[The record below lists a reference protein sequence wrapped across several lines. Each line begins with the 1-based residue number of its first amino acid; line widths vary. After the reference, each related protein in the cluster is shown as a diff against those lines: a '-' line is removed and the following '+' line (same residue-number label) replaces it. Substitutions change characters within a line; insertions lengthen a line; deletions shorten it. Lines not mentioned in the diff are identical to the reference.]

1 MKAELRALVEV
12 FRSPDLR
19 RLELAWLATSTGT
32 WGAALVLAV
41 YAFDRGGATAVGV
54 MALIRTLPGAPVA
67 PLLTYLADRLPR
79 RSVLLMSNAARALIL
94 GGVAAC
100 IAAGAPLGAVY
111 ALVAALAVAS
121 PAYKPSQSAVFPVVA
136 RTPSELG
143 SANVAAT
150 TLTNLGFLAGSLA
163 GGVLLTVLS
172 FAAVVGVLAG
182 SFALS
187 LLPLLR
193 LTYVPAPPPD
203 PDARP
208 LGELVEGFETVRRDP
223 ELLVL
228 VAVGGLMML
237 TLGAIDVLVVVSALG
252 FLDVGESGAGYLSAA
267 LGVGAVVGGLA
278 LLPLLGRGRLTTALV
293 VGGVLV
299 GAAGLLSGLVGVVA
313 VVALALILLGAGDAF
328 VDTAVSTLLQRLTPD
343 HVLSRVF
350 GVVETLS
357 VVVLAVGALATGVLV
372 DAIGAR
378 ATFVAVG
385 ALMPLGLLLFR
396 ARLSAYEAASEVPVR
411 EYGLLRAHP
420 IFAPLPVA
428 TAERLFRALV
438 EVRPPDGSDVIRQGE
453 PGNQFYVVAE
463 GTLEAAID
471 GSVVRSIGPGEGFGE
486 IALLRDVPRTATV
499 RAASGV
505 VLLALE
511 RGDFIAGVTGLQR
524 SERAADHIADVRL
537 ATTPATVSVL
547 AD

>member
-1 MKAELRALVEV
+1 MKTELRALVEV
-12 FRSPDLR
+12 FRSPELR
-19 RLELAWLATSTGT
+19 RLELAWLATSAGV

-54 MALIRTLPGAPVA
+54 MALIRTLPGAPLA

-79 RSVLLMSNAARALIL
+79 RSVLLATNAVRALIL
-94 GGVAAC
+94 GAIATG
-100 IAAGAPLGAVY
+100 IAADAPLAAIY
-111 ALVAALAVAS
+111 ALVALFAIAS
-121 PAYKPSQSAVFPVVA
+121 PAYKPSQSALFPVMA

-150 TLTNLGFLAGSLA
+150 MLTNLGFLAGSLA

-193 LTYVPAPPPD
+193 LAHVPAPPPD

-208 LGELVEGFETVRRDP
+208 IGELVEGFQTVWRDP
-223 ELLVL
+223 ELLLL
-228 VAVGGLMML
+228 VFMGGLMML

-252 FLDVGESGAGYLSAA
+252 FLDIGETGAGYLSAG
-267 LGVGAVVGGLA
+267 LGVGAVAGGLA
-278 LLPLLGRGRLTTALV
+278 LMPLLGRGRLTTALV
-293 VGGVLV
+293 LGGVMT
-299 GAAGLLSGLVGVVA
+299 GIAGLLSGLVGVLV
-313 VVALALILLGAGDAF
+313 VVALALVLLGAGDAF
-328 VDTAVSTLLQRLTPD
+328 GDTAVSTLLQRLTPD

-357 VVVLAVGALATGVLV
+357 VVVLAVGALATGFLV

-378 ATFVAVG
+378 PTFIVIG
-385 ALMPLGLLLFR
+385 ALMPLGLILFR
-396 ARLSAYEAASEVPVR
+396 SRLAAYEAASEVPVR
-411 EYGLLRAHP
+411 EYGLLRAHS

-428 TAERLFRALV
+428 TAERLARGL
-438 EVRPPDGSDVIRQGE
+438 EELRPDDGTEVIRQGE
-453 PGNQFYVVAE
+453 PGKRFYLVAE
-463 GTLEAAID
+463 GRLEAVID
-471 GSVVRSIGPGEGFGE
+471 GAVVRTMGTGDGFGE

-499 RAASGV
+499 RAVSGV
-505 VLLALE
+505 VLLALDRE
-511 RGDFIAGVTGLQR
+511 DFIAGVTGLQR
-524 SERAADHIADVRL
+524 SARAADHIAAERL
-537 ATTPATVSVL
+537 ATTPATAAS
-547 AD
+547 AA